1 MLDIAVAQ
9 PTGFPTAGAI
19 EDCLCPRGYSGRS
32 CERCAV
38 GHFRDESDRDAIQYK
53 FRMLAA
59 NQRQV
64 LGQFQT

>member
-38 GHFRDESDRDAIQYK
+38 GHFRDESDRVAIKQK
-53 FRMLAA
+53 F
-59 NQRQV
+59 
-64 LGQFQT
+64 